1 VEAVRA
7 QGGRPGRAAG
17 DGALWWTAATA
28 WAATVVLVALA
39 LVLLARNG
47 PAPSFGRIVAAYG
60 QRTVA
65 ATAGAS
71 CTLAFA
77 TVGTIVVRY
86 RRRHLV
92 GWLFCLV
99 GLSLAVQAFASF
111 YATHALVAA
120 PGSLPGGRAMGWLG
134 TCVSAPA
141 LLLIPLFCFL
151 LFPDGRLPSPR
162 WRLVAWLD
170 GLILAVTT
178 VALAVRPGPLVVV
191 PSAANPLGAPG
202 AVGRLAGGLLD
213 AVALLLPFAV
223 AASVAALVVRLRR
236 ARGAQRQ
243 QLKWF
248 ASTAALVAAVGIPVL
263 PAQVVAP
270 PAWANAALVVWVI
283 AIAFL
288 PVAAGIAILRHRL
301 FDIDVLLNRALVYS
315 TVTTVLGACYAG
327 IVVAVGAVLSGGRPG
342 GGEVPPLA
350 VALATLV
357 VAAVFQPARRRV
369 QDVVDRRFNRRRY
382 DAQRTA
388 AAFAAQLRQQTDL
401 DTLVTELVAVVD
413 RTMEPTQVSLW
424 LRPTLPFPQSRPQEA
439 PRPVIGRRAGTAAR
453 RGGG

>member
-7 QGGRPGRAAG
+7 RDRRPMRVAG
-17 DGALWWTAATA
+17 DRGLWWAAVTA
-28 WAATVVLVALA
+28 WAATVALVAMA

-47 PAPSFGRIVAAYG
+47 SAPSFGRIVAAYG

-77 TVGTIVVRY
+77 TVGTIVVWH

-120 PGSLPGGRAMGWLG
+120 PGSLRGGRVMGWVG
-134 TCVSAPA
+134 TWVSAPA
-141 LLLIPLFCFL
+141 LLLIPMFCFL

-170 GLILAVTT
+170 GLILAVST

-191 PSAANPLGAPG
+191 PSVANPLGAPG
-202 AVGRLAGGLLD
+202 TVGRLAGGLVVT
-213 AVALLLPFAV
+213 VALLLPLAV
-223 AASVAALVVRLRR
+223 AASVGALVVRLRR
-236 ARGAQRQ
+236 ARGVQRQ

-248 ASTAALVAAVGIPVL
+248 ASTAALVAAIGIPVL

-270 PAWANAALVVWVI
+270 PRWANAALVVWVI

-288 PVAAGIAILRHRL
+288 PVVAGIAILRHRL
-301 FDIDVLLNRALVYS
+301 FDIDVLLNRALVYG
-315 TVTTVLGACYAG
+315 TVTTVLGAGYAVT
-327 IVVAVGAVLSGGRPG
+327 VVAVGAVVSGGG
-342 GGEVPPLA
+342 VPPLA

-357 VAAVFQPARRRV
+357 AAAVFQPARRRV

-388 AAFAAQLRQQTDL
+388 AAFAARLRQQTDL

-424 LRPTLPFPQSRPQEA
+424 LRPS
-439 PRPVIGRRAGTAAR
+439 GR
-453 RGGG
+453 